1 MTKQETTKENINKL
15 IEFRQAVY
23 THGMLK
29 RRDALFELLDALVT
43 TGQVSSFAMLSQSDR
58 FRRKW
63 PSIYAAIEDGRL
75 DSEWLRKDLA
85 QRAPKTGTCV
95 FALDGSPWP
104 RPRARTLEDR
114 QFVFQASSD
123 VNGGTVTIG
132 YPYSMLEWIVEAHSS
147 WSLPVDVRRVESSK
161 TAQAVGAE
169 QIQALAKARSAFLE
183 ALDIV
188 ACDGKYGNAGFLRS
202 VKQLRCGIA
211 ARLRCD
217 RVLYQA
223 PPPPPLKKQRGRPKI
238 HGKRF
243 AFKEPETWGAAD
255 EIIELQDDRWGQVR
269 LERWNQLH
277 EQKGPDIP
285 YDVVRASVHL
295 EREQPPAA
303 LWLAWLAPQSLPQG
317 QELNAEI
324 VWRAYDHR
332 WPIEPGFH
340 FRKETLGW
348 TMPMFQNKESG
359 DRWTEIT
366 ALAAWMVYLMRP
378 LVKDTPLPWQ
388 KPQQHLTPQR
398 VQQSIRPIF
407 EQIASPARPPKS
419 RGKASGWPKGR
430 RRTPKQRFSVVKK
443 TPATA
448 KTT

>member
-1 MTKQETTKENINKL
+1 VEPQETTKQNIIKL

-23 THGMLK
+23 AHGLLA

-43 TGQVSSFAMLSQSDR
+43 TGAVSSFAMLSQSDR

-85 QRAPKTGTCV
+85 QRASKTGICV
-95 FALDGSPWP
+95 YALDGSSWP
-104 RPRARTLEDR
+104 RPRAHTLEDR

-147 WSLPVDVRRVESSK
+147 WSLPVDVRRVDSRK
-161 TAQAVGAE
+161 TAQEVGAE
-169 QIQALAKARSAFLE
+169 QIQALAEARCAFLE

-188 ACDGKYGNAGFLRS
+188 ACDGKYGNSGFLRS
-202 VKQLRCGIA
+202 VKGLRCGIV

-217 RVLYQA
+217 RVLRQA
-223 PPPPPLKKQRGRPKI
+223 PPPPPLRKKRGRPKV

-243 AFKEPETWGAAD
+243 AFKEPETWGTPD
-255 EIIELQDDRWGQVR
+255 EIIELQDGRWGQVR
-269 LERWNQLH
+269 LERWNNLH
-277 EQKGPDIP
+277 EQKGTDVP

-303 LWLAWLAPQSLPQG
+303 LWLAWLTPQSVPQG
-317 QELNAEI
+317 QELNAETI
-324 VWRAYDHR
+324 WRAYDHR

-348 TMPMFQNKESG
+348 TMPIFQSKEAG

-366 ALAAWMVYLMRP
+366 ALATWIVYLARP
-378 LVKDTPLPWQ
+378 LVEDTPYPWQ
-388 KPQQHLTPQR
+388 KPQQQLTPQR
-398 VQQSIRPIF
+398 VQQSIRPVF
-407 EQIASPARPPKS
+407 AQIASPARPPKP
-419 RGKASGWPKGR
+419 RGKASGWPKGKP
-430 RRTPKQRFSVVKK
+430 RTPKQRFPVVKK
-443 TPATA
+443 TPVVA
-448 KTT
+448 KTA